1 MVSGLQNKP
10 PLLGAGLRPAAILFD
25 LDGTLVDSAT
35 DLALAVN
42 RCLQEFG
49 LPTAE
54 EVAVRGWVG
63 NGAAKLVERALC
75 DRLSCEPADL
85 ESGLA
90 DKALE
95 AFFRHYEACCTETT
109 QLYPGVEQ
117 TLAQLQPYYPM
128 ACVTNKP
135 ERYARRLLDHL
146 QLPFAV
152 LIGGD
157 TLAVKKPA
165 PEPLL
170 QACSELGVDAGD
182 CLMVGDSRSDVLSAR
197 AAGMPVLCYS
207 YGYNHGAPVASL
219 NPDFLRHEFIGL
231 MSGD

>member
-1 MVSGLQNKP
+1 MNSVAKP
-10 PLLGAGLRPAAILFD
+10 ALLGADLRPAAILFD
-25 LDGTLVDSAT
+25 LDGTLVDSAS

-42 RCLQEFG
+42 RCLQEFD
-49 LPTAE
+49 LPMAE
-54 EVAVRGWVG
+54 EAAVRGWVG

-75 DRLSCEPADL
+75 DRLGCAAQALDA
-85 ESGLA
+85 GLA
-90 DKALE
+90 ERALQ

-109 QLYPGVEQ
+109 QLYPGVAQ
-117 TLAQLQPYYPM
+117 TLDQLRPHYPM

-135 ERYARRLLDHL
+135 MRYARRLLDHFE
-146 QLPFAV
+146 LPFAS

-170 QACSELGVDAGD
+170 QACADLGVEAKS
-182 CLMVGDSRSDVLSAR
+182 CLMVGDSRSDVLAAR

-219 NPDFLRHEFIGL
+219 EPDYLRHQFAGL
-231 MSGD
+231 LGED